1 MNVLL
6 DEYIT
11 IINNE
16 DITAKQPET
25 INIQLKQHQLKM
37 LNKCLELENKKIKI
51 NNSII
56 KSSIGVIADPVGSGK
71 SYVILGLFSNPYI
84 KNKKKEL
91 LYRSNLFS
99 LYNNIENEY
108 IYKNINILI
117 IPHNIF
123 HQWKEY
129 IKNTTLQVKYIK
141 IKKDLEKIKFDNENL
156 ILVSSS
162 IYNQFATLVNNN
174 KYKFSRVVYD
184 EADSIKIPA
193 CKEIKANF
201 YWFVTS
207 SVQNLLMPNGTY
219 FFRQYD
225 SNIITGINHTGF
237 IKNTFIKLYNSVE
250 HYYVKYIYLKN
261 SDELIKESL
270 LIPDPIIYKII
281 CKNPKILNILNNI
294 ISNQIQRMINAGDIQ
309 NALKEIDIQRS
320 NEQNLIKLV
329 ANDIIN
335 ELENKKIDLES
346 IQKKY
351 YKDINKKNKDIEEI
365 NKEIKLLED
374 KINDINNRLNNNNI
388 DPITYEEI
396 KNKVIINC
404 CKQSFDFESITIY
417 ITQIN
422 NPKCP
427 MCRTNITKEN
437 LIIIDNNYLEDKEYI
452 IEEKNYNKEQQLDLI
467 LLNKIK
473 EDSRIIIFSEY
484 NNTFEIIKTLLNK
497 NKLEYKEVKGS
508 ADVIKNILSWYKD
521 SEKSK
526 KILLLNAKYYGSG
539 LNLEN
544 TTDIILYHK
553 MDKELE
559 KQVIGR
565 AQRFGRTSSLNIWEL
580 LYENE

>member
-1 MNVLL
+1 MNRLL
-6 DEYIT
+6 DYIT
-11 IINNE
+11 IIDNE
-16 DITAKQPET
+16 DLSAKQPES
-25 INIQLKQHQLKM
+25 INIQLKYHQLKM
-37 LNKCLELENKKIKI
+37 LHKCLELENKKIII
-51 NNSII
+51 NDYII
-56 KSSIGVIADPVGSGK
+56 ETSIGIIGDPVGSGK
-71 SYVILGLFSNPYI
+71 SYVILGLVANQL
-84 KNKKKEL
+84 KKTNNKEL
-91 LYRSNLFS
+91 LYTTNLFS

-108 IYKNINILI
+108 IYKDINILI

-129 IKNTTLQVKYIK
+129 IKNTKLKVKFIK
-141 IKKDLEKIKFDNENL
+141 TKKDLEKLKFEDEII

-162 IYNQFATLVNNN
+162 IHNNFATIVNDN
-174 KYKFSRVVYD
+174 KYRFARVIYD
-184 EADSIKIPA
+184 EADSIKITS

-201 YWFVTS
+201 YWFITS
-207 SVQNLLMPNGTY
+207 SIQNLLMPNGTY
-219 FFRQYD
+219 FFRSYD
-225 SNIITGINHTGF
+225 SDMITGIKHTGF
-237 IKNTFIKLYNSVE
+237 IKNTFVKLYNSTQ
-250 HYYVKYIYLKN
+250 HFHSKYIFLRN
-261 SDELIKESL
+261 SDELIKESF

-417 ITQIN
+417 ITQSN

-437 LIIIDNNYLEDKEYI
+437 LIIIDNNYLEDKEQI
-452 IEEKNYNKEQQLDLI
+452 IEEKNYNKEQHLDLI
-467 LLNKIK
+467 LSNKIK

-484 NNTFEIIKTLLNK
+484 NNTFEIIKILLNK

-521 SEKSK
+521 SDKSK

-553 MDKELE
+553 MNKELE

-580 LYENE
+580 LYDNE